1 MYGRLITSVA
11 LLSLLASTA
20 IAQDKIEKM
29 STDQT
34 QQNYTR
40 KSMTYVG
47 IGASSGLRITDEA
60 LTFIEKAIRP
70 GVELK
75 RFDYNAVDIRKFGSL
90 DSFVQAL
97 REFVKKRAFDR
108 AAAEAEFETR
118 YKAARVYAKD
128 VDRIMSSAYFYDIK
142 VKGYRV
148 QSVICRMVK
157 KQVKTSNGKYKT
169 VQERECRPG
178 TPSSP
183 KDDAYMEVLLD
194 LAVTFYHANLSDT
207 TKPPYKVYSSLPARN
222 TARAS
227 YPSPPARPRLGKNA
241 SSQQRARANE
251 QHRQA
256 MAAYRAKLPD
266 RKRKAT
272 EQATSSAARGVTA
285 VMSKRMKGLSEF
297 QLKTPVTAAL
307 SDGVEFM
314 LGKAE
319 GLGLDDTYDVTE
331 FDAAGTKS
339 LIGYV
344 KVRDIGDATGQG
356 GGTPSYAEKVKVH
369 RNFVGGE
376 QLFEHPMIG
385 ANIGLHLVTE
395 FTPKDILQGDNTED
409 FGLYFGAGLFMDWD
423 LASSVNLSEF
433 YLTLVGDFLYLGS
446 FGDGTSVSLTHW
458 MLGIKK
464 KWYINSLVVVAGVR
478 GGVSYFIVDA
488 DGQDDLLG
496 FGGDA
501 VLGFEYYIIPEFS
514 IYLDLVGRFFTNP
527 LQMVTA
533 NANFEMGAQANLGVR
548 LGF

>member
-1 MYGRLITSVA
+1 MWKRIGLLIVTA
-11 LLSLLASTA
+11 SLLATPA
-20 IAQDKIEKM
+20 LARDKIKDL
-29 STDQT
+29 SADQT
-34 QQNYTR
+34 QQTYKR

-47 IGASSGLRITDEA
+47 IGKVGGLTITDDAFA
-60 LTFIEKAIRP
+60 LIEKAIRP
-70 GVELK
+70 GIELK
-75 RFDYNAVDIRKFGSL
+75 RFDYNSVDIRSFGSL
-90 DSFVQAL
+90 DAFVQAL
-97 REFVKKRAFDR
+97 RQYVEKRANDR
-108 AAAEAEFETR
+108 AAAEAEYEDRF
-118 YKAARVYAKD
+118 KSARVYAKD
-128 VDRIMSSAYFYDIK
+128 VDRIMNSAYFYDIK
-142 VKGYRV
+142 VKGYQYRP
-148 QSVICRMVK
+148 VICYMQK

-169 VQERECRPG
+169 VEELKCRGG
-178 TPSSP
+178 TPSSH
-183 KDDAYMEVLLD
+183 KDRAYMEVMLD
-194 LAVTFYHANLSDT
+194 LAVTFYHANLSDK
-207 TKPPYKVYSSLPARN
+207 TKAPYTVYESLTGRN
-222 TARAS
+222 QERFS
-227 YPSPPARPRLGKNA
+227 YASPPARPRLGKNA
-241 SSQQRARANE
+241 SSRQRSQANERHQRA
-251 QHRQA
+251 
-256 MAAYRAKLPD
+256 MADYRARLPALQQ
-266 RKRKAT
+266 KAT
-272 EQATSSAARGVTA
+272 TNGTGSLARSMTA

-314 LGKAE
+314 LGKSE

-395 FTPKDILQGDNTED
+395 FTMKDILQGDNTED
-409 FGLYFGAGLFMDWD
+409 IGLYFGAGLFMDWS
-423 LASSVNLSEF
+423 LASSLNMSEF
-433 YLTLVGDFLYLGS
+433 YLTLVGDFLYLGDI
-446 FGDGTSVSLTHW
+446 GGTSVSLTHW
-458 MLGIKK
+458 MLGVKK

-478 GGVSYFIVDA
+478 GGVSYFIIDA